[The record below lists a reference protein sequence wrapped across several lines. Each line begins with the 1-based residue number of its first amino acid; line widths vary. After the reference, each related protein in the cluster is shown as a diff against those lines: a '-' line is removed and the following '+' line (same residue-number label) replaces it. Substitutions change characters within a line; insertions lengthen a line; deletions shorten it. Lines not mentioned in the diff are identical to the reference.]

1 MKKVFYSIKVSVL
14 ALSFGFLAVSC
25 EEKKDNP
32 SPNTNGANGSTN
44 TEYNGTKYAIKNGF
58 FKNEG
63 ALDYYFDEEAVTK
76 THFAYTMLLTDGTP
90 VLQNGKPKTMTDGKI
105 LIVSSLLSPGTA
117 GFTAG
122 TFEVAKDWVPD
133 MINLDPQAYD
143 AKYKNKFFSPIAIVF
158 TDSDNDK
165 DWQDETGVSVIDGT
179 FKVTGTAPNFN
190 TEYDLTLTGGRTLKG
205 KFAGRFGELTE

>member
-1 MKKVFYSIKVSVL
+1 MKKVFYSIRFSVL

-32 SPNTNGANGSTN
+32 SPNIGTNGNTN

-90 VLQNGKPKTMTDGKI
+90 VLQNGKPKSMTDGKI
-105 LIVSSLLSPGTA
+105 LIVSSLLSPGSA

-133 MINLDPQAYD
+133 MINLEPQAYD

-165 DWQDETGVSVIDGT
+165 DWQDETGVSVTEGT
-179 FKVTGTAPNFN
+179 FKVTGTAPNFS
-190 TEYDLTLTGGRTLKG
+190 TEYDLTLTGGRTVKG